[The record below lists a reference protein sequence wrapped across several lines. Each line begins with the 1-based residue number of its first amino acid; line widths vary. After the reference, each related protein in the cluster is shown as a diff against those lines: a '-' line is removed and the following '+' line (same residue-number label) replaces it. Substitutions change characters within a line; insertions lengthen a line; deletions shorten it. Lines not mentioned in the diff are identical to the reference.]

1 MQEALTLYSVRKEQR
16 PQDWFR
22 NKTSMPRMGAIFFL
36 GSPHPQSAGL
46 CLVFGLLSRLHGS
59 LSVLGLQE
67 RGQGSPTESR
77 RHGQEAGGH
86 TGSWIVALCS

>member
-1 MQEALTLYSVRKEQR
+1 MYSVKEEQR

-46 CLVFGLLSRLHGS
+46 CLAFGLLSRLHGS
-59 LSVLGLQE
+59 LFLDFKRGAKGLLQNI
-67 RGQGSPTESR
+67 ESR

-86 TGSWIVALCS
+86 TGSWVVALCS